1 MGSGARSL
9 RDMARTPD
17 DRWRGRPFLSAGL
30 RLFVFVA
37 PIAAAALT
45 SALTARAVNRS
56 PEIGP
61 LALRWA
67 IVIVSSTIMLIVAD
81 RGVRRLLPLA
91 VLLRLDLGFP
101 GRKPSR
107 LSVGGA
113 AANLRELEERVR
125 IARTTG
131 FEEDPDHAAEMI
143 LSLVAAVEAHDRA
156 TRGHAERVRVYT
168 DLLGEQMRLYPEDR
182 DRLRWAALL
191 HDVGKLEVPVSVL
204 NKPGPLDPRELEIVR
219 RHPEDGAR
227 LTHPLH
233 AWLGEWAA
241 AITEH
246 HERWDGRGY
255 PSGTAGSDV
264 SLGARVIA
272 VADCYETM
280 TASRPYHKP
289 KSPAE
294 ARRELLRC
302 SGTQF
307 DPAIVL
313 AFLEVPFRRLRH
325 VSGPAAFFAQTP
337 VLRGIDRVGGIV
349 GRVASAAAVAGGAL
363 AVSIASVTLHR

>member
-1 MGSGARSL
+1 
-9 RDMARTPD
+9 MARIPN
-17 DRWRGRPFLSAGL
+17 DRWRSRPLLSAGL

-37 PIAAAALT
+37 PIVSAALA
-45 SALTARAVNRS
+45 SAMTARAVNGS
-56 PEIGP
+56 TVVGP

-67 IVIVSSTIMLIVAD
+67 IVIVGSTTVLILVD
-81 RGVRRLLPLA
+81 RFARRLLPLT
-91 VLLRLDLGFP
+91 VLLRLDLAFP
-101 GRKPSR
+101 GRAPSR
-107 LSVGGA
+107 VSVARA
-113 AANLRELEERVR
+113 AANLPELEERVR

-131 FEEDPDHAAEMI
+131 FDDDPSSAAEMI

-168 DLLGEQMRLYPEDR
+168 DLLADELKLYPADR

-227 LTHPLH
+227 LTLPLH

-241 AITEH
+241 AIGEH
-246 HERWDGRGY
+246 HERFDGRGY
-255 PSGTAGSDV
+255 PRGAAGSEI
-264 SLGARVIA
+264 SLGARAIA

-280 TASRPYHKP
+280 TAARPYHQP

-294 ARRELLRC
+294 ARRELVRC

-307 DPAIVL
+307 DPTIVH
-313 AFLEVPFRRLRH
+313 AFLEVPLRRLRL
-325 VSGPAAFFAQTP
+325 VTGPASLVAHTP
-337 VLRGIDRVGGIV
+337 VLRALERVGAMV

-363 AVSIASVTLHR
+363 VVSIASVTLHR